1 MGWADKNGSSPNT
14 ELSSYSLKSLEDI
27 NSDPEFS
34 AVEISKEDF
43 ETYWHLAQLKG

>member
-1 MGWADKNGSSPNT
+1 MGWADKNGSSPDAG
-14 ELSSYSLKSLEDI
+14 LSTYSLKSLEDI

-43 ETYWHLAQLKG
+43 ETYWLLAKSKG